1 MKKSPLVI
9 FSFAY
14 AASVSKPAIDELE
27 AYFTAFTVALE
38 SFFSNSVTKVVALL
52 VSVAFA
58 AVIVTAPAVS
68 EPNVALGVPRLV
80 TASPFTVEDVS
91 NVASLEI

>member
-1 MKKSPLVI
+1 M
-9 FSFAY
+9 
-14 AASVSKPAIDELE
+14 
-27 AYFTAFTVALE
+27 E
-38 SFFSNSVTKVVALL
+38 SLFSNSVTKVVALL
-52 VSVAFA
+52 VSADFA

-80 TASPFTVEDVS
+80 TASPFTFEDVF